1 MNMEAT
7 VFTREGQYVSPGLEI
22 LDVESEGVLCQSG
35 GTEDY
40 NEKDFI
46 M

>member
-1 MNMEAT
+1 MNMETT
-7 VFTREGQYVSPGLEI
+7 VFTRGQYVSPGLEI